1 MKTPPFLLGAALMFW
16 GFQSGFWIF
25 ALLMA
30 VILEGSR
37 FINSRWDFS
46 SDDFRRLANLC
57 LMLLISLLVY
67 LLITQRSLYLIYSFL
82 ELLPFV
88 FFPLIAVQVYS
99 VKETIDIRTLF
110 LKIKNVTTKE
120 KSTKFTINLTY
131 PYFALCIFS
140 AGNANTQDISFYIGM
155 FLLSSVAFWFLRSK
169 RFPPTVWL
177 CLILLAGIIG
187 FIGQIGVAQLQVK
200 LEESVVAWLSNG
212 VGQEIDAFKKQ
223 TSMGELGTLKQSNDI
238 IFRVNAENQKSSPL
252 LLREATYNK
261 YKSSFWVA
269 SKPQFIPVQP
279 QSNGKTWTLGD
290 QPANSSI
297 LTVSATLN
305 RGKGLLR
312 LVDGT
317 FQIDELQVSQM
328 EKSKYGTVKVDGK
341 VNDIVYQLKFNN
353 NLSVD
358 SAPTEDDLQI
368 PPKEQIAINQ
378 TISNLDIQNKSPQ
391 EILKRVNSFFQNNF
405 RYSLKLAGKDNSSTA
420 LSTFLLQNRSG
431 HCEYFATATTLI
443 LRAVGIPTRYAV
455 GYSVHEFS
463 NLEKQYIVRS
473 RHAHAWT
480 MVYLDNRWQ
489 AFDTTPADWTGI
501 EDATAS
507 KWSFISDLWS
517 FLGFRLSSWLGNV
530 RGSNLLKYGWWLM
543 LPFILILMRRLV
555 PQKGVRRV
563 STKQILLKQSNNFDP
578 TRKNSE
584 FYSIEKALNEL
595 GFIRNPSESLK
606 NWIQRLKEEL
616 SPSQV
621 DDLTSLIEL
630 HYRDRFDPVAMNETE
645 QAKFKSA
652 IQSWLDK
659 YSNPQ

>member
-1 MKTPPFLLGAALMFW
+1 MKTPPFLLGAALIFW
-16 GFQSGFWIF
+16 GLQTGLWIF

-37 FINSRWDFS
+37 FIHLRWDFS
-46 SDDFRRLANLC
+46 SDDFRRIANLC
-57 LMLLISLLVY
+57 LMLLVSLLVY
-67 LLITQRSLYLIYSFL
+67 ILITQGTLYFIYTLL
-82 ELLPFV
+82 ELLPFA
-88 FFPLIAVQVYS
+88 FFPLLAVQAYS
-99 VKETIDIRTLF
+99 VNETIDIRTLF
-110 LKIKNVTTKE
+110 LKNITTKE
-120 KSTKFTINLTY
+120 KSTRFTINLTY

-140 AGNANTQDISFYIGM
+140 AGNANTQNISFYIGM

-169 RFPPTVWL
+169 RFSPILWL

-187 FIGQIGVAQLQVK
+187 FIGQIGVAQLQMK
-200 LEESVVAWLSNG
+200 FEESVVAWLSNG

-223 TSMGELGTLKQSNDI
+223 TSMGAIGTLKQSNDI
-238 IFRVNAENQKSSPL
+238 VFRVSAETQQALPL

-261 YKSSFWVA
+261 YKSSTWLA
-269 SKPQFIPVQP
+269 LKPQFRTVKP
-279 QSNGKTWTLGD
+279 QGNGKTWNLGD
-290 QPANSSI
+290 KPANSST
-297 LTVSATLN
+297 LTVSTTLN

-328 EKSKYGTVKVDGK
+328 EKSKYGTVKVEGK
-341 VNDIVYQLKFNN
+341 VNDIVYQLNFNN
-353 NLSVD
+353 TLSLD

-368 PPKEQIAINQ
+368 PPKERTAINQ
-378 TISNLDIQNKSPQ
+378 TISKLDIQTKSPQ
-391 EILKRVNSFFQNNF
+391 EILKRVDSFFQKNF
-405 RYSLKLAGKDNSSTA
+405 RYSLKLTGKNHSSTL

-443 LRAVGIPTRYAV
+443 LRALGIPTRYAV

-530 RGSNLLKYGWWLM
+530 RGSSLFKYAWWLV
-543 LPFILILMRRLV
+543 LPFILIVMRRLV

-563 STKQILLKQSNNFDP
+563 STKQILLKPSNKFDP

-584 FYSIEKALNEL
+584 FYAIEKALNEL
-595 GFIRNPSESLK
+595 GFIRNHSESLK
-606 NWIQRLKEEL
+606 HWIQRLKEEL
-616 SPSQV
+616 SSSQV

-630 HYRDRFDPVAMNETE
+630 HYRDRFDPAGIKETE
-645 QAKFKSA
+645 RAKFKSA
-652 IQSWLDK
+652 VQSWLDK
-659 YSNPQ
+659 YSHPQ